1 MWSVV
6 GHEDAVRLLDRV
18 RESER
23 LAHAYLFVG
32 PARIGKM
39 TLAVDLAAAVNC
51 ESPEPPCGECA
62 QCRQVRAGR
71 HPDILVL
78 GVEEAAG
85 RRSIGIDAVRDAT
98 HQAHLKPYQG
108 RRRVFIVDGAEALTD
123 EAANAMLKLLEEQ
136 PDQLLLLLL
145 TTDAERLIQTVRSRC
160 QRLDLRP
167 LPEPQVAQAL
177 QERWDAPEE
186 EARSLARL
194 SRGCIGWAVEAW
206 QDPTVLETRAR
217 RLERIVAA
225 VEGGVRER
233 FAYAAELASLLPQER
248 TAVRELLD
256 LWAVWWHDLLVVGEG
271 APEAVLDEAATR
283 GMRDDNRRFSRRELA
298 GAIGEVLKARGL
310 LELNANPRLVLE
322 AMMLALPA
330 GGARPST
337 GSG

>member
-6 GHEDAVRLLDRV
+6 GHEDAVRLFDRV
-18 RESER
+18 RESGR
-23 LAHAYLFVG
+23 MAHAYLFVG

-51 ESPEPPCGECA
+51 EGPEPPCGECA

-108 RRRVFIVDGAEALTD
+108 RRRVFIVDGAEALSD
-123 EAANAMLKLLEEQ
+123 EAANAMLKLLEEP

-145 TTDAERLIQTVRSRC
+145 ATDAERLIPTVRSRC

-167 LPEPQVAQAL
+167 LPEPLVARAL
-177 QERWDAPEE
+177 EERWGTPAE

-217 RLERIVAA
+217 RLERIVTA

-248 TAVRELLD
+248 SAVRELLG
-256 LWAVWWHDLLVVGEG
+256 LWADWWHDLLVVQEG
-271 APEAVLDEAATR
+271 APEAALDEAPSPKTHN
-283 GMRDDNRRFSRRELA
+283 DTKRFSRRELA
-298 GAIGEVLKARGL
+298 GAIGEVLRAREL
-310 LELNANPRLVLE
+310 LDRNANPRLVLE
-322 AMMLALPA
+322 AMMLALPSPAA
-330 GGARPST
+330 GPST
-337 GSG
+337 SSG